1 MMKHLKTNI
10 EFMTRIHKANFM
22 KKANKVIARK
32 QLALPLQVLTVLMGL
47 SACSGENKDMPM
59 ASVKADKQ
67 PVVEVEV
74 AAKNNDVA
82 TVNNIDIWPKLAI
95 SLAKD
100 AELEQRTSSLME
112 KMTLEQK
119 IAQMIQPEIRDIT
132 VEDMRKYG
140 FGSYLNGGGA
150 YPNDDK
156 HATPADWIKLAEDM
170 YQASM
175 DDSVDGIAIPT
186 MWGTDAVH
194 GHNNVIGA
202 TLFPHNIGLG
212 AANNPDLIRDIAA
225 ITAKEVMVT
234 GIDWVF
240 APTVAVVRDDRW
252 GRTYEGYSE
261 DPRIVK
267 AYSHS
272 IVEGLQGKVGDD
284 FLSDQHVIS
293 TVKHFL
299 GDGGTEKGIDQG
311 QNLDSEQDLFDIH
324 AQGYVGG
331 LTAGAQTVM
340 ASFNS
345 WQGKKIHGEK
355 YLLNDVLK
363 DKMGFDG
370 FVVGDWNGHG
380 QVDGCTNES
389 CAQAANA
396 GLDVFMVPTSAWKPL
411 YENTIA
417 QVKDG
422 EISQARVDDAV
433 RRILRVK
440 FRAGL
445 FEKPSP
451 ANRAISGKTEL
462 IGAKAHR
469 DVARQAVRES
479 LVLLK
484 NNANIL
490 PLAPNSKVLVAG
502 DAADNIGKQ
511 SGGWS
516 ITWQGTDN
524 LNEDFPGATSIF
536 AGIEQT
542 VDAAGGQA
550 WLSVDG
556 QFDATNKPDV
566 AIVVFGEEPYA
577 EGNGDIDNLEYQR
590 GDKRDLALLQS
601 LKSQGIPVVS
611 VFISGRPMWV
621 NPELNASDAFVA
633 AWLPGTEGDGVAQV
647 LFTEIDGKVNADFA
661 GKLSFSWP
669 TTPQQT
675 SVNVN
680 DEDYQPLF
688 AYGYGLKYG
697 EKSQVSD
704 TLSEDNFASD
714 AKLETLALFERA
726 VKAPW
731 KLIIGTET
739 SMETVSSSIQK
750 NDALTLRTFDK
761 AVQEDARLV
770 NFNGTGM
777 GFVGLI
783 SNFPRDLRAYSNS
796 NAALSVLIKTTN
808 KVEKPVMLGVACDR
822 DCRADVDI
830 AGALNESV
838 GTWQTISVDLKC
850 FANQQVEFGN
860 INTPFYI
867 ATEGK
872 AEINFS
878 DLLIVP
884 NAANDATITCPA
896 P

>member
-1 MMKHLKTNI
+1 MD
-10 EFMTRIHKANFM
+10 KATHVF
-22 KKANKVIARK
+22 ANKQIT
-32 QLALPLQVLTVLMGL
+32 LPLTLLAVVMGL
-47 SACSGENKDMPM
+47 SACGEDDTKKSVPKVSDDKPAPVAETSQTVSNKIVSG
-59 ASVKADKQ
+59 
-67 PVVEVEV
+67 
-74 AAKNNDVA
+74 
-82 TVNNIDIWPKLAI
+82 TVSGDISIWPELAI
-95 SLAKD
+95 PFTKD
-100 AELEQRTSSLME
+100 AALEKRISDLMAT
-112 KMTLEQK
+112 MTLEQK
-119 IAQMIQPEIRDIT
+119 VAQMIQPEIRDIT
-132 VEDMRKYG
+132 VEDMRTYG

-150 YPNDDK
+150 YPNNDK

-170 YQASM
+170 YQASI
-175 DDSVDGIAIPT
+175 DDSIDGNAIPT

-212 AANNPDLIRDIAA
+212 AANNPDLIREIAA

-261 DPRIVK
+261 DPQIVK
-267 AYSHS
+267 AYSHA

-311 QNLDSEQDLFDIH
+311 QNLDSEQELFDIH

-396 GLDVFMVPTSAWKPL
+396 GLDVYMVPTSAWKPL

-417 QVKDG
+417 QVRNG
-422 EISQARVDDAV
+422 EIPQARIDDAV
-433 RRILRVK
+433 SRILRVK
-440 FRAGL
+440 IRAGL

-451 ANRAISGKTEL
+451 ANREISGKTEL

-484 NNANIL
+484 NNNNVL
-490 PLAPNSKVLVAG
+490 PLSPKMNVLVAG
-502 DAADNIGKQ
+502 DGADNIGKQ

-524 LNEDFPGATSIF
+524 LNEDFPGATSIY
-536 AGIEQT
+536 AGIAKDVT
-542 VDAAGGQA
+542 AAGGQIT
-550 WLSVDG
+550 LNVDG
-556 QFDATNKPDV
+556 QFEANNKPDV

-590 GDKRDLALLQS
+590 GDKRDLALLRS

-611 VFISGRPMWV
+611 IFISGRPMWV

-633 AWLPGTEGDGVAQV
+633 AWLPGTEGDGVSQV
-647 LFTEIDGKVNADFA
+647 LFSDKDGKVNHDFT

-669 TTPQQT
+669 TRPQQT
-675 SVNVN
+675 EVNVH
-680 DEDYQPLF
+680 DENYQPLF

-697 EKSQVSD
+697 EKSDVSNA
-704 TLSEDNFASD
+704 LSEDNFA
-714 AKLETLALFERA
+714 AQEKLTSLALFERA

-731 KLIIGTET
+731 RLMIGTE
-739 SMETVSSSIQK
+739 SSSDTVSSSIQS
-750 NDALTLRTFDK
+750 NDVVTIRTFDK
-761 AVQEDARLV
+761 VVQEDARLV
-770 NFNGTGM
+770 SFNGTGL

-783 SNFPRDLRAYSNS
+783 SNFPRDLRAYSNTDS
-796 NAALSVLIKTTN
+796 ALSVLIKTTN
-808 KVEKPVMLGVACDR
+808 KVEQPVMLGVACDR

-830 AGALNESV
+830 ANALNTAV
-838 GTWQTISVDLKC
+838 GEWQTISVDLKC
-850 FANQQVEFGN
+850 FANKDVNFGN
-860 INTPFYI
+860 INTPFYL
-867 ATEGK
+867 ATNGS

-884 NAANDATITCPA
+884 NAAETATISCPDA
-896 P
+896 